1 MAYYIFLKNSDNIE
15 GSICKIAETQFDLNN
30 LNINQTD
37 YKIIENTSQN
47 FDDVKTNNVIILKYS
62 GESITFITK
71 ESFFK
76 RTTLTTYINN
86 QLKVIKQF
94 LNNNK
99 NHPLFQKWSDY
110 YNILSNLDVNII
122 ITDDSVP
129 LTISLEQYLKNQSKS
144 YLNTLQVP

>member
-15 GSICKIAETQFDLNN
+15 GSICKIAETQSDLNN